1 MSPTRPVRSLVHTLT
16 LACVA
21 LLWIATTLPTA
32 AHPADE
38 ILERDFVHV
47 HPDGIEIEMRISAGI
62 IKLYKVW
69 EDADTNHDGTVTATE
84 REQFGQMLA
93 TGYDVT
99 LDGAAATLIYVPDS
113 LGMAATRDEFG
124 RQGAAPDGATVTAV
138 FRLPLDVMRT
148 PHTAIINVNH
158 YNAYANGSE
167 AWIAPRSFTPM
178 PPRCERDGAR
188 ADQRL

>member
-1 MSPTRPVRSLVHTLT
+1 MSPTRLVRASLRLR

-21 LLWIATTLPTA
+21 LLWMRTTLPAA

-47 HPDGIEIEMRISAGI
+47 HTDGIEIEMRISAGI

-69 EDADTNHDGTVTATE
+69 EDADTNHDGTVTEAE

-99 LDGAAATLIYVPDS
+99 LDGTAAPLSYVPGS

-138 FRLPLDVMRT
+138 FRLPLDAR
-148 PHTAIINVNH
+148 HDAH
-158 YNAYANGSE
+158 
-167 AWIAPRSFTPM
+167 RSSSM
-178 PPRCERDGAR
+178 
-188 ADQRL
+188 